1 LRDKAELERERER
14 NHGRHGE
21 GRTDQRHAP
30 GIDPALA
37 RLVQLQRMAG
47 NRAVEFALRGRGPL
61 AVQRDGAGTSVVP
74 IQVVE
79 IPKSDLSYEELIED
93 NINVVDT
100 MLDHY
105 DRALG
110 QFETAMRSASAKEA
124 EKKGVGEILLTE
136 VTKMVAEKIT
146 DLALEE
152 FPGAKTVYSSVKTL
166 LDAIDKEEKRA
177 AAAGYS
183 HDLGVFVT
191 TIRTQIGKLRDA
203 FKDGIVTIKHDAHKA
218 QIART
223 AGAQSAARTEV
234 RLLNQSLRAQ
244 AAGAFS
250 EAGLYQVMAEKWI
263 SGSVSG
269 EGKAKGWVYIRLDK
283 GWNVS
288 SAYIHAPG
296 GARLAEQML
305 REESGSVNLN
315 DFKVRRQVDFM
326 PQDLTSVSMWL
337 DEKGH
342 GSVIEQNLLAADN
355 PAYYST
361 FVNKIRTV
369 GIPPTTKLT
378 GDEAEGGGD

>member
-1 LRDKAELERERER
+1 M
-14 NHGRHGE
+14 
-21 GRTDQRHAP
+21 
-30 GIDPALA
+30 DPALA
-37 RLVQLQRMAG
+37 RLVQLQRLAG
-47 NRAVEFALRGRGPL
+47 NRAVESALSGRGPL
-61 AVQRDGAGTSVVP
+61 MIQRDGAATNVVP
-74 IQVVE
+74 VQVVE
-79 IPKSDLSYEELIED
+79 IPTSDLSYEELIED

-110 QFETAMRSASAKEA
+110 QFETAMTSASAKEA
-124 EKKGVGEILLTE
+124 EKKGVGEIILTE

-166 LDAIDKEEKRA
+166 LEAIDKEEKRA

-191 TIRTQIGKLRDA
+191 TIRTQIGKLRDE

-218 QIART
+218 QMGRVPGARE
-223 AGAQSAARTEV
+223 AARTGA
-234 RLLNQSLRAQ
+234 RLLNQSLRSQ
-244 AAGAFS
+244 QAGAFS

-269 EGKAKGWVYIRLDK
+269 EGEGKTKGWVYIRLDK
-283 GWNVS
+283 SWNVVN
-288 SAYIHAPG
+288 AFIHAPG

-305 REESGSVNLN
+305 REEGGTVNLN
-315 DFKVRRQVDFM
+315 EFKVRRQVDFW
-326 PQDLTSVSMWL
+326 PESLTFVNVWI

-342 GSVIEQNLLAADN
+342 SENVMQNILAQKN
-355 PAYYST
+355 PAYLDT
-361 FVNKIRTV
+361 FIKKLSTV
-369 GIPPTTKLT
+369 GIPPTSKLT
-378 GDEAEGGGD
+378 GDEAEGGGGD